1 MPDQQPAPSF
11 GNNPLF
17 DGIVRV
23 TQDQPALQELANVVQ
38 PAIKR
43 ALSSPRSLKNFL
55 HGVWVGHPLHPV
67 LTDLPIGAWTMACV
81 FDALYSLDKREDTA
95 RAADIC
101 INTGIIGAL
110 GAALTG
116 LADWSETHGR
126 PARVGV
132 VHATSNSIALSLY
145 TASFFLRKRNR
156 GAGMFA
162 SLAGYAFA
170 TIGAGL
176 GGHLVFG
183 ENQGVNHAVAE
194 DLPTEWIRLLPM
206 DELMDGK
213 PHRAKL
219 KERDIVL
226 VRHGGKLY
234 ALLDS
239 CAHLGGP
246 LHKGTVD
253 DCSITC
259 PWHASRFSLTDGR
272 VLDGPATSNQPTFET
287 RIVDGYVEVR
297 AFAPEAP

>member
-1 MPDQQPAPSF
+1 MADQQPASSF
-11 GNNPLF
+11 GNNPFF
-17 DGIVRV
+17 DGIVRA
-23 TQDQPALQELANVVQ
+23 TQDQPALQQLAGALQ

-43 ALSSPRSLKNFL
+43 ALGARSLKNFL

-81 FDALYSLDKREDTA
+81 FDALHLIDKRPDTA

-101 INTGIIGAL
+101 VGTGIAGAV
-110 GAALTG
+110 AAAVTG
-116 LADWSETHGR
+116 LTDWSETFGR
-126 PARVGV
+126 PARIGV
-132 VHATSNSIALSLY
+132 VHATSNSLALTLY
-145 TASFFLRKRNR
+145 TASYFLRKRDR
-156 GAGMFA
+156 TAGMLA
-162 SLAGYAFA
+162 SLAGYAMA

-176 GGHLVFG
+176 GGHLVYG
-183 ENQGVNHAVAE
+183 ENQGVNHAAAE
-194 DLPTEWIRLLPM
+194 DLPTEWIRLLPI

-226 VRHGGKLY
+226 VRHGGKTY

-246 LHKGTVD
+246 LHKGSVD

-259 PWHASRFSLTDGR
+259 PWHRSRYALVDGR
-272 VLDGPATSNQPTFET
+272 VLDGPATLNQPTFET
-287 RIVDGYVEVR
+287 RIIEGYVEVR
-297 AFAPEAP
+297 AFSPEAP